1 MFKQLAVSA
10 VVASVALTATSARA
24 GFIAFLTSVSTD
36 TYNYTLR
43 FTPEITAP
51 AVGQEQ
57 LKSGDLVTLY
67 DVVPSLSNLGV
78 LPVLA
83 NFAITPQAIQPAGL
97 TPPNLVGAAGIV
109 DNSTAINLTFQ
120 YTGVTPITVLT
131 NFSVTVKTVGGFAGT
146 HVGTGVGDT
155 FVDFGSGYTGEKDDL
170 YPVILPQNL
179 NSGGPGTPEPATLA
193 MLSIGGVALLAR
205 RRRVAGR

>member
-10 VVASVALTATSARA
+10 VVAAVALTATSARA
-24 GFIAFLTSVSTD
+24 GFIAFLTTVSTD

-67 DVVPSLSNLGV
+67 DVVPIGSLGV
-78 LPVLA
+78 LPTLA
-83 NFAITPQAIQPAGL
+83 NFTITPYATGL
-97 TPPNLVGAAGIV
+97 TPANLVNANGIV
-109 DNSTAINLTFQ
+109 DDPNKINLTFQ

-146 HVGTGVGDT
+146 RIGTGVGDT
-155 FVDFGSGYTGEKDDL
+155 FVDFGLPGYTAEKDDL
-170 YPVILPQNL
+170 YPVLLPQNQ
-179 NSGGPGTPEPATLA
+179 NGGGPGTPEPATLA